1 MQFPFGLILIKVRS
15 AKRCQNCTAGNMSRA
30 LGVGERSYRAAGEDH
45 NPPRTQAMGC
55 SVFVPKGWQLK
66 ILEVNT
72 SRKRNPASFRGLTS
86 LAPFLCR
93 NYSAHGQKPCDA

>member
-1 MQFPFGLILIKVRS
+1 
-15 AKRCQNCTAGNMSRA
+15 
-30 LGVGERSYRAAGEDH
+30 
-45 NPPRTQAMGC
+45 MGC

-72 SRKRNPASFRGLTS
+72 SRERNPASFRGLTS

-93 NYSAHGQKPCDA
+93 NYPAHGQKPWRCLVMICSELRAGLEAVIPRVPRMEL